1 MKNISLFSLRSAH
14 PILLALLFITTVCIA
29 DAQVIFQEDKNN
41 FIRLVEKPSEA
52 DSDMRANQ
60 HPFTLQQQDVSA
72 ILSAIQVIKN
82 KNTSTPLFSNEQVA
96 LLAAYLPEA
105 LRTATAQQDVI
116 FALSKEK
123 RYLAGLK
130 TQTYY
135 VAGSIFVADD
145 QLNILIGEFDKV
157 ANKAYEMA
165 YDPTSQGLVKYDFDF
180 GNRKQAKFSFDSPLS
195 FSAPGIEL
203 KTKSR
208 FDWVVAPTQLAFEAP
223 IEKET
228 LSPANRENTPSTE
241 DVSGSGSLPAEND
254 IVARFKRLD
263 ALKKANLIS
272 ETEYAEK
279 RRQLL
284 DELQNESPVSTGL
297 TCFFIISHWSY

>member
-1 MKNISLFSLRSAH
+1 MKNMSLFSLRSTRLVMA
-14 PILLALLFITTVCIA
+14 ILLFTTSVHIA
-29 DAQVIFQEDKNN
+29 DAKVIFQKDKNN
-41 FIRLVEKPSEA
+41 FIRLVEKPNET
-52 DSDMRANQ
+52 DRDMRANQ
-60 HPFTLQQQDVSA
+60 HPFTLHERDITA
-72 ILSAIQVIKN
+72 ILSGIQVVKN
-82 KNTSTPLFSNEQVA
+82 QNTSTPLFSNEQVS

-105 LRTATAQQDVI
+105 LNTATAQQDVI

-135 VAGSIFVADD
+135 VAGSIFVADN

-165 YDPTSQGLVKYDFDF
+165 YDPTSQGLVKYDCDV
-180 GNRKQAKFSFDSPLS
+180 GNRKHAKFSFDSPLS
-195 FSAPGIEL
+195 FSAPGIQL

-223 IEKET
+223 VEKET
-228 LSPANRENTPSTE
+228 LSLSNRENTNSE
-241 DVSGSGSLPAEND
+241 KDISGSAPLSKKND
-254 IVARFKRLD
+254 IVARFKRLN
-263 ALKKANLIS
+263 ALKNANLIS

-284 DELQNESPVSTGL
+284 DEL
-297 TCFFIISHWSY
+297 

>member
-1 MKNISLFSLRSAH
+1 MPLVKRSA
-14 PILLALLFITTVCIA
+14 IWQAF
-29 DAQVIFQEDKNN
+29 
-41 FIRLVEKPSEA
+41 
-52 DSDMRANQ
+52 
-60 HPFTLQQQDVSA
+60 
-72 ILSAIQVIKN
+72 
-82 KNTSTPLFSNEQVA
+82 
-96 LLAAYLPEA
+96 
-105 LRTATAQQDVI
+105 
-116 FALSKEK
+116 
-123 RYLAGLK
+123 K

-145 QLNILIGEFDKV
+145 QLNFLIGEFDKV

-223 IEKET
+223 VEKET
-228 LSPANRENTPSTE
+228 LSPANRENTPSKK
-241 DVSGSGSLPAEND
+241 DVAGSASLPAEND

-263 ALKKANLIS
+263 ALKKAKLIS

-284 DELQNESPVSTGL
+284 DEL
-297 TCFFIISHWSY
+297 